1 VYVGR
6 RKANRKSAVN
16 HDKCLAQLRQLEKEF
31 NAQINEKDVLISEMK
46 EANDDLKRQVDQLT
60 LESEGLNQTIQAG

>member
-1 VYVGR
+1 MYVGR
-6 RKANRKSAVN
+6 RKANRNSAVN